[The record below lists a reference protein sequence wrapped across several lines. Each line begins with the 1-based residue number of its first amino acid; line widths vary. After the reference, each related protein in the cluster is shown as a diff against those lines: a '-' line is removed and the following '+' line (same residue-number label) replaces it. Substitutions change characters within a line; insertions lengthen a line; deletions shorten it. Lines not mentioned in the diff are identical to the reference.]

1 MAVWLLEGQSSQRDL
16 LQALR
21 PVLPADI
28 PLYAS
33 HRKFRPE
40 ITDCADHAWREPAD
54 DAERVQWVLDTA
66 QQHQIKLVWAG
77 RRGQVYEPHR
87 AAFTAAGID
96 LITGATSLQ
105 DLLDLDSKAIFAER
119 CQQAGIPVASG
130 WVVNNGQE
138 LSEVVAAQR
147 DQQALC
153 IKPVHGIFGEGFWRL
168 IDDLSPFRCFLTP
181 DDRCVNTQLFVDS
194 YAALTKPKPMLVMPY
209 LSGTEYS
216 VDMVCEAGQVVAAV
230 ARDKREDKSQCLML
244 EHEVIEL
251 ARRVVALFGC
261 DGIVNLQSKSD
272 AHGQQ
277 HVLEINARP
286 SGGIGYTMHT
296 GLNLAA
302 ICVLRRLGLPV
313 PAMPIH
319 SPVVVRPLTTS
330 VLIRD
335 DEDAC

>member
-66 QQHQIKLVWAG
+66 QQQQIKLVWAG

-87 AAFTAAGID
+87 AAFTAADID
-96 LITGATSLQ
+96 LITGATRLQ

-138 LSEVVAAQR
+138 LSEVIAAQR
-147 DQQALC
+147 DQHALC

-181 DDRCVNTQLFVDS
+181 DDRCVNTQLFIDS

-216 VDMVCEAGQVVAAV
+216 VDMVCEAGKVIAAV
-230 ARDKREDKSQCLML
+230 ARDKRDDKSQCLML
-244 EHEVIEL
+244 EHEVIDL

-302 ICVLRRLGLPV
+302 ICVLRRLGLSV
-313 PAMPIH
+313 PAMPTH

-335 DEDAC
+335 DEDVC

>member
-21 PVLPADI
+21 PALPGKI

-40 ITDCADHAWREPAD
+40 ITDCADQSWQEPAD

-66 QQHQIKLVWAG
+66 KQHQVKLVWAG

-87 AAFTAAGID
+87 AEFTAAGIE
-96 LITGATSLQ
+96 LITGALSVQ
-105 DLLDLDSKAIFAER
+105 DLLDLDNKAIFAER

-130 WVVNNGQE
+130 WVIENGQQ
-138 LSEVVAAQR
+138 LSDVVATQGE
-147 DQQALC
+147 QQALC
-153 IKPVHGIFGEGFWRL
+153 IKPVHGIFAEGFWRL
-168 IDDLSPFRCFLTP
+168 IDDLSPFRCFLNP
-181 DDRCVNTQLFVDS
+181 DDRRVNTQLFIDS
-194 YAALTKPKPMLVMPY
+194 YTAQTQPKPMLVMPY

-216 VDMVCEAGQVVAAV
+216 VDMVCEAGQVIAAV
-230 ARDKREDKSQCLML
+230 ARDKRPDKSQCLML

-261 DGIVNLQSKSD
+261 DGIVNLQSKAD
-272 AHGQQ
+272 AQGQQ

-286 SGGIGYTMHT
+286 SGGIGYTLHT

-313 PAMPIH
+313 PEMQTH
-319 SPVVVRPLTTS
+319 SPVVVRPLTSS
-330 VLIRD
+330 VLIR
-335 DEDAC
+335 EPI

>member
-21 PVLPADI
+21 PVLPVEM

-66 QQHQIKLVWAG
+66 QQQQIKLVWAG

-87 AAFTAAGID
+87 PAFEAVGID

-105 DLLDLDSKAIFAER
+105 DLLDLDSKAVFAER
-119 CQQAGIPVASG
+119 CLQAGIPVASG
-130 WVVNNGQE
+130 WVVENGQQ
-138 LSEVVAAQR
+138 LADVVAAQR
-147 DQQALC
+147 EQHALC
-153 IKPVHGIFGEGFWRL
+153 VKPVHGIFGEGFWRL
-168 IDDLSPFRCFLTP
+168 VDDLSPFRCFLNP
-181 DDRCVNTQLFVDS
+181 DDREVNTQLFIDS

-216 VDMVCEAGQVVAAV
+216 VDMVCEAGQVIAAV
-230 ARDKREDKSQCLML
+230 ARDKREDKTQCLML

-261 DGIVNLQSKSD
+261 DGIVNLQSKAD
-272 AHGQQ
+272 VHGQQ

-286 SGGIGYTMHT
+286 SGGVGYTMHT

-313 PAMPIH
+313 PAMQTH
-319 SPVVVRPLTTS
+319 SPVIVRPLTTS
-330 VLIRD
+330 VLISS
-335 DEDAC
+335 DAGE